1 MNNTK
6 TVGSVA
12 SSSKPKKTRRPASL
26 DKRKAH
32 AGWFF
37 VAPFVIGFILIYLPI
52 IFDSIKFSFHEIDPV
67 RTGGYTLT
75 WVGFNNYQKALFENA
90 DYVKTLVTGIK
101 QLVLEVPSIVI
112 FSLFIAVLLNDKIAG
127 RAAFRAILFVPVIL
141 STGLIASIE
150 AQNNLSEFMDAS
162 GSGIDMGMENSAAAQ
177 LSSAI
182 DLEALFAN
190 MKVGTGLVEYVASA
204 VDSISSII
212 NRSGVQ
218 ILIFLAGL
226 QSISPAI
233 YESCKIDGATTWETF
248 WKITFPM
255 ISPMILVNAV
265 YTIIDAFTSESNAV
279 MRLIDRVYS
288 QPDGNVLSSAMAWM
302 YFLVVILIL
311 AAVSGIMSAF
321 VFYQRRD

>member
-6 TVGSVA
+6 TAGSINT
-12 SSSKPKKTRRPASL
+12 SSKKTRRPASL

-52 IFDSIKFSFHEIDPV
+52 IVDSIKFSFNEIKPIA
-67 RTGGYTLT
+67 TGGYTLNF
-75 WVGFNNYQKALFENA
+75 VGWSNYQKALFENA
-90 DYVKTLVTGIK
+90 DYVRTLIEGIR

-141 STGLIASIE
+141 STGLIESID
-150 AQNNLSEFMDAS
+150 AQNSLMDFMGSSES
-162 GSGIDMGMENSAAAQ
+162 IDMGTGESTAAQ
-177 LSSAI
+177 LSAAI

-190 MKVGTGLVEYVASA
+190 MKVGTELVEYVASA
-204 VDSISSII
+204 VDSISSIV

-233 YESCKIDGATTWETF
+233 YESCRMDGATAWETF

-255 ISPMILVNAV
+255 ISPMILVNAI
-265 YTIIDAFTSESNAV
+265 YTIIDSFTTKKNTV
-279 MRLIDRVYS
+279 MTYISGVYETM
-288 QPDGNVLSSAMAWM
+288 QARATAMSWV
-302 YFLVVILIL
+302 YFLVIMAIIGLFVLI
-311 AAVSGIMSAF
+311 ASSF
-321 VFYQRRD
+321 VFYQKRD

>member
-1 MNNTK
+1 MSNTK
-6 TVGSVA
+6 AVGSVA

-26 DKRKAH
+26 DKRKAN

-37 VAPFVIGFILIYLPI
+37 VAPFVIGFLLIYVPI

-75 WVGFNNYQKALFENA
+75 WVGMQNYQKALFENA
-90 DYVKTLVTGIK
+90 DYVKTLVTGIQ

-141 STGLIASIE
+141 STGLISSIE

-162 GSGIDMGMENSAAAQ
+162 EGSINDGTGQSAAAQ
-177 LSSAI
+177 LSAAI

-190 MKVGTGLVEYVASA
+190 MKVGTGLVTYVASA
-204 VDSISSII
+204 VDSISGII

-233 YESCKIDGATTWETF
+233 YESCKMDGATTWQTF

-279 MRLIDRVYS
+279 MKLIDSVYS

>member
-279 MRLIDRVYS
+279 MRLIDSVYS
-288 QPDGNVLSSAMAWM
+288 LPDGNVLSSAMAWM

>member
-1 MNNTK
+1 MSNTK
-6 TVGSVA
+6 AVGSVA

-37 VAPFVIGFILIYLPI
+37 VAPFVIGFLLIYVPI

-75 WVGFNNYQKALFENA
+75 WVGFQNYQKALFENA
-90 DYVKTLVTGIK
+90 DFVKTLVTGIQ

-141 STGLIASIE
+141 STGLISSIE

-162 GSGIDMGMENSAAAQ
+162 EGGIDDGTGQSAAAQ
-177 LSSAI
+177 LSAAI

-190 MKVGTGLVEYVASA
+190 MKVGTELVEYVASA

-233 YESCKIDGATTWETF
+233 YESCKMDGATTWETF

-265 YTIIDAFTSESNAV
+265 YTIIDAFTAESNAV
-279 MRLIDRVYS
+279 MQLIDSVYS